1 MVSRQP
7 MAELET
13 APLLRLKTLT
23 TAKLKCRW
31 WERGDQTEARMSK
44 GKNEL
49 PSRELGDWK
58 TREQ

>member
-1 MVSRQP
+1 

-31 WERGDQTEARMSK
+31 WERGAQTEARMSK